1 MAWSLAESCSRG
13 TLASA
18 WHERSHCLKLSSK
31 ADTPVGACGARWELA
46 YLLTSW
52 RAGERMRA
60 CAWEAHS
67 GKWVRNRYPDV
78 TVPAYTPSHLWA
90 VPSSLHL
97 HPPQHLGVPTLA
109 GMLEKAGR
117 RYHGV
122 GTHGAGPSEWG
133 GSTAGMGEVFL
144 VVRILDCPS
153 CIVLA
158 FRARCGLGRALL
170 MSARFMTLRAREL
183 ALGWRQD
190 RVG

>member
-1 MAWSLAESCSRG
+1 M
-13 TLASA
+13 
-18 WHERSHCLKLSSK
+18 
-31 ADTPVGACGARWELA
+31 GACGARWELA
-46 YLLTSW
+46 YLLTKLTSW
-52 RAGERMRA
+52 RADARNARGRHILE
-60 CAWEAHS
+60 S
-67 GKWVRNRYPDV
+67 GFETRYPDV